1 LPAKSSKKD
10 IDHVS
15 NIDYSLPMSRLT
27 KPTFDEAKAYLL
39 GKYGSWNAA
48 AKAIGMTPHNL
59 RRVVSDD
66 PTMTRIE
73 RTREWLCLKVWE
85 EQLG

>member
-1 LPAKSSKKD
+1 MGKLQ
-10 IDHVS
+10 
-15 NIDYSLPMSRLT
+15 

-48 AKAIGMTPHNL
+48 AKVLRMSPHNL
-59 RRVVSDD
+59 RRVVDENENL
-66 PTMTRIE
+66 PRIE

-85 EQLG
+85 EQIGGDAA